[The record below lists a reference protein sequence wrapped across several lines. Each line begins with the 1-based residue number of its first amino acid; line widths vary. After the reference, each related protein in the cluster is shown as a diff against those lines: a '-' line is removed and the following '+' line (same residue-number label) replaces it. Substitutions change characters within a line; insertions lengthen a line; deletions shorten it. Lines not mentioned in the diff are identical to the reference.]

1 MSTMVGMGAEKKA
14 VKDTEGKFKKEN
26 KELAAVNKALLKENE
41 TLRDRIA
48 ELEAERAEKPEET
61 PRRITYLNYPSRCLC

>member
-61 PRRITYLNYPSRCLC
+61 PVE